1 MDSDLLF
8 TPKIHPYNR
17 GTFSLDNYQAK
28 LGEKLVIRNF
38 IPREQLLFELSGY
51 DFVVNIRNKSTV
63 QQPSKLI
70 DYALAK
76 RPILEI
82 TSDFNED
89 SMLED
94 FLVGNYEKQTIV
106 PDIERYNIR
115 NVVGNMLSL
124 VKPHND
130 SF

>member
-1 MDSDLLF
+1 M
-8 TPKIHPYNR
+8 
-17 GTFSLDNYQAK
+17 
-28 LGEKLVIRNF
+28 
-38 IPREQLLFELSGY
+38 LFELSGY